1 VISGATNTISTGA
14 DRTPIQVCGHA
25 HRSPRGVAPSYLPSA
40 RAQATKRARHMAE
53 VRGNAVPCYASSMT
67 ESVPSFYPEGS
78 PVISRVC
85 VFGASGLLGTALT
98 AGLRRGGSAVTPFTR
113 KRAPDQPGLGFW
125 DPEAGAIDVEH
136 LEHADAVVNLA
147 GENLA
152 DGRWTPAR
160 KRRLWQ
166 SRVDSTALL
175 SRTLAKLERKPLVLV
190 NASAVGFY
198 GDRGEEAVYEESP
211 RGTGFLAELCEAWE
225 AATQPAAAAGIRVV
239 RMRYGVV
246 LSAHGGALPAMMRP
260 IRMGFGGR
268 LGSGEQRM
276 PWIALADA
284 VGATRFALRHPD
296 ISGALN
302 AVAPEPLTNAQF
314 THALARV
321 MGRPAALPVPGF
333 ALKVALG
340 AEMASEMLLHG
351 ANVRPRRLE
360 VTGYR
365 FEYPRIDDAL
375 EALLK

>member
-1 VISGATNTISTGA
+1 
-14 DRTPIQVCGHA
+14 
-25 HRSPRGVAPSYLPSA
+25 
-40 RAQATKRARHMAE
+40 
-53 VRGNAVPCYASSMT
+53 MT

-85 VFGASGLLGTALT
+85 VFGGSGFLGSHLT
-98 AGLRRGGSAVTPFTR
+98 ASLRRAGSAVTPFTR
-113 KRAPDQPGLGFW
+113 TRGQDQPGLGYW
-125 DPEAGAIDVEH
+125 DPEAGAIDLQH
-136 LEHADAVVNLA
+136 LENADAVVNLA
-147 GENLA
+147 GENLV

-175 SRTLAKLERKPLVLV
+175 SRTLAKLTHKPLVLL

-198 GDRGEEAVYEESP
+198 GDRGEEAVYEESA

-225 AATQPAAAAGIRVV
+225 AATQPATAAGIRVV

-246 LSAHGGALPAMMRP
+246 LGTKGGALQMMMRP
-260 IRMGFGGR
+260 FRLGVGGR

-276 PWIALADA
+276 PWIALPDA
-284 VGATRFALRHPD
+284 VGATRFALRHPEM
-296 ISGALN
+296 SGAVN
-302 AVAPEPLTNAQF
+302 AVAPEPVTNAQF
-314 THALARV
+314 TQALARV
-321 MGRPAALPVPGF
+321 LGRPAALPVPGF

-340 AEMASEMLLHG
+340 AEMAREMLLHG

-360 VTGYR
+360 VAGYR